1 MHTGSVSTK
10 ELSYICDSMKN
21 EETLVK
27 LCVHG
32 AVESQNPQLKQF
44 FYQLSH
50 ERFQDYNQLMNVL
63 DHHSGQTQYS

>member
-1 MHTGSVSTK
+1 MHTGSITTK

-32 AVESQNPQLKQF
+32 AGESQNPQLKQF
-44 FYQLSH
+44 FYQLAH
-50 ERFQDYNQLMNVL
+50 ERFQDFNQLVNVL
-63 DHHSGQTQYS
+63 DQQGQYS